1 MTSIRRTSCKR
12 SLSLRSWFSN
22 KNRSSVNHSS
32 DAPRPICSL
41 CGKYRSSRFHEKH
54 AGQQER
60 VPNICSRPTCARVA
74 QATAIPGSSYVVEV
88 HHYHHD
94 HCAFYEEV
102 PLTTEDSSIIEAPGN
117 DVVRG
122 VAELPTTPAYKRRR
136 RPSVPLPTIA
146 EEPSAPQTNRL
157 TKPVFH
163 PI

>member
-22 KNRSSVNHSS
+22 KNTSSVNHSS
-32 DAPRPICSL
+32 YAPRPICSL

-60 VPNICSRPTCARVA
+60 VPNICSRPACARVS
-74 QATAIPGSSYVVEV
+74 QPTAIPGSSYVVEV

-94 HCAFYEEV
+94 HCALYEEG